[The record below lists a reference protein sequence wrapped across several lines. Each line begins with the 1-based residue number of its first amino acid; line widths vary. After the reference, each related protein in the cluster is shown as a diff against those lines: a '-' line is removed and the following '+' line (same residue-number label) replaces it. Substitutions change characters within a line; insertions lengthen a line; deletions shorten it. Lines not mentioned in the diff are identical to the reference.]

1 MGIIKIG
8 VKNLRNMKKKNRFIN
23 QNKFIKNYITKF
35 SKIINSCENQKSK
48 IILISNLLLGLNK
61 NNNVHIFGNGGSAS
75 IVSHF
80 SMDLTNNSNIKC
92 FNYNDPALITCY
104 ANDFKFEN
112 WISRTINKYGMQ
124 NDILILVSS
133 SGKSKNM
140 INAIKS
146 ARIKKFNKIISFT
159 GFNKNNFLNENSDI
173 NFWINSSDYNLIEN
187 SHQFILLM
195 IVDMI
200 KNLKY

>member
-1 MGIIKIG
+1 M
-8 VKNLRNMKKKNRFIN
+8 
-23 QNKFIKNYITKF
+23 NKDNFIKNYIKKF
-35 SKIINSCENQKSK
+35 SKIIKTCENEKSK
-48 IILISNLLLGLNK
+48 INSICNLLLDLNQ
-61 NNNVHIFGNGGSAS
+61 NNKVHIFGNGGSAS

-80 SMDLTNNSNIKC
+80 SMDLTNNSNIRC
-92 FNYNDPALITCY
+92 YSYNDPALITCY

-112 WISRTINKYGMQ
+112 WISRTIDKYGKQ

-146 ARIKKFNKIISFT
+146 ARIRKFNKIISFT
-159 GFNKNNFLNENSDI
+159 GFNKNNFLNKNSDI
-173 NFWINSSDYNLIEN
+173 NFWINSKDYNLIEN